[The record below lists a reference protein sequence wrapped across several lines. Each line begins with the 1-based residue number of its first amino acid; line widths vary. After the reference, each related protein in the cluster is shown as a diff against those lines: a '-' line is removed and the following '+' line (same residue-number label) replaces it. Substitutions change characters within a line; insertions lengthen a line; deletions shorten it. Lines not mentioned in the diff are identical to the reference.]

1 MTQQLASCIIN
12 IMLMKIFMVLLI
24 IALITWIAL
33 SIQSKKLDRERKSL
47 LKERD
52 ELSKKGKSDGN

>member
-1 MTQQLASCIIN
+1 
-12 IMLMKIFMVLLI
+12 MLMKIFMVLLI